1 MLSYQR
7 IELYFRRL
15 SLNGYKALRVFLE
28 ECYSLSIDRCSIF
41 EELIKTISNKKIMIY
56 LKKITLLDFNILK
69 FYKESTWVN
78 WKDR

>member
-1 MLSYQR
+1 
-7 IELYFRRL
+7 
-15 SLNGYKALRVFLE
+15 
-28 ECYSLSIDRCSIF
+28 
-41 EELIKTISNKKIMIY
+41 MIY